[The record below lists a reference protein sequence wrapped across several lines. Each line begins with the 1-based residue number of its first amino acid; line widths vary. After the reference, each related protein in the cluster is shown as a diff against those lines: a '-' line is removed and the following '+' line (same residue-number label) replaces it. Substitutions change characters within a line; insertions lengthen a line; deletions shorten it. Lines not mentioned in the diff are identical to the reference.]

1 MTDQGVYPLRQ
12 VAVRLKMSECP
23 PIYGDRPMDN
33 PDSAV
38 EVLAKM
44 LSEMDREYICVVNLD
59 TRLVPLN
66 FNIVSI
72 GGIDTCQVPVANV
85 FKAAILTNASRVI
98 CFHNHPSGAVNPS
111 WEDIAMTKRLVE
123 VGKLMEIPLVD
134 HIIIGGGT
142 GEKYSL
148 KENMSDLFDGNERK
162 SVLGELKDR
171 RENLCGGVMRS
182 GTAGERHLNEMSL

>member
-98 CFHNHPSGAVNPS
+98 CFHNHP
-111 WEDIAMTKRLVE
+111 
-123 VGKLMEIPLVD
+123 D

>member
-23 PIYGDRPMDN
+23 PLYGDRPMDN

-66 FNIVSI
+66 FN
-72 GGIDTCQVPVANV
+72 ANV

-98 CFHNHPSGAVNPS
+98 CFHNHPSGSVNPS

-171 RENLCGGVMRS
+171 REHLCGGGIRS